1 MDYRPWTW
9 KVPENY
15 RETQP
20 SIRRQDA
27 WEKVSG
33 SAVYTRDITLPGML
47 YAKILTSPYAHARIT
62 RIDSTRAEALP
73 GVRDVLRFTDPDIAH
88 DSATGAWYEISG
100 NYDILTLPGTADF
113 FQHPMGVAIT
123 ADSEEVCDR
132 ALRLL
137 DIEWEE
143 IPFILDMEESIRPD
157 APKIMADV
165 RRTNAHAREPN
176 TILTESFTLGDPDG
190 GFAAADRVLRYK
202 ITREMNA
209 PVAAEP
215 AVCIAQWRGDFLD
228 LWVHHHD
235 IPHWF
240 LVNPT
245 EAREQTVPP
254 LAEWS
259 KITAT
264 LPYQGC
270 MFGGFA
276 WLAYSACFTRLAVI
290 LARRAGGRPIK
301 LLYDE
306 SAHYCLGDDGG
317 TYSCTVGA
325 KKDGTITS
333 AAWHVVGPRNALAE
347 KTYEGTA
354 IPNLRATCEWGLVN
368 RGHQMCFRHG
378 ANSCVPHGVMFDRV
392 AAEFGLDPTE
402 VALRND
408 GCRGH
413 DWDWVTRYQREN
425 GFPERWSLREVI
437 EKGKAAIDWDRKWH
451 PPGTRKLP
459 DGKMHGMGFMQ
470 VLEWTWQAPASA
482 MSWACLMLRNGIVAI
497 VGVRSDIGSDTESG
511 ARHIVASELGLKYED
526 TVIQERRSDNS
537 SFYMWQPGGSFSTAY
552 INTQLVMAARE
563 LKRKILEYAVSPT
576 PAYNS
581 SHFFKTAGPPAFPGL
596 RPEELDIR
604 DSFVLKGRRKTGRR
618 CGGGRH
624 LLGRRPALLIRSR
637 NRLRPDHG
645 RQSRSDDV
653 RHGAPAHFIEAAVD
667 TETGMVDIMRIVCQ
681 RRRAPVQPARSPSP
695 AVRRGPDGARPE
707 RHGGAGLVSTHRGGS
722 EFRPGPVPHRD
733 DERLPAGRVP
743 RRREP
748 PGVRRL
754 RRLRHRGE
762 RGGGHVGHHRL
773 GHLQRDREMGL
784 GLPDHPRP
792 GAAGARQ
799 DLTAGVSARRG
810 SPGRGRAPGRAPR
823 GSR

>member
-1 MDYRPWTW
+1 MEYRPWTW

-33 SAVYTRDITLPGML
+33 RAAYTRDITLPGML

-62 RIDSTRAEALP
+62 RIDCARARALP
-73 GVRDVLRFTDPDIAH
+73 GVRDVLQFTDPDIAH

-132 ALRLL
+132 ALRLVG
-137 DIEWEE
+137 IEWEE
-143 IPFILDMEESIRPD
+143 IPFVLDMEASVRPD
-157 APKIMADV
+157 APKIMTDV
-165 RRTNAHAREPN
+165 RRTGAHAREPN
-176 TILTESFTLGDPDG
+176 TILAESFTLGDPDR
-190 GFAAADRVLRYK
+190 GFASADGVIQYK

-209 PVAAEP
+209 PVGAEP
-215 AVCIAQWRGDFLD
+215 AVCIAQWRGEFVD

-240 LVNPT
+240 LVNPSD
-245 EAREQTVPP
+245 ARERPVPA

-259 KITAT
+259 RITAT

-290 LARRAGGRPIK
+290 LARRAEGRPVK

-408 GCRGH
+408 GCRGRG
-413 DWDWVTRYQREN
+413 WDWVTRYQREN

-451 PPGTRKLP
+451 PPGARKLP

-511 ARHIVASELGLKYED
+511 ARHVVASELGLKYED

-563 LKRKILEYAVSPT
+563 LKRKILEYAVRPT

-596 RPEELDIR
+596 RPEELDVR
-604 DSFVLKGRRKTGRR
+604 DSFVFEKARPENRKTVREVADIFWDAD
-618 CGGGRH
+618 
-624 LLGRRPALLIRSR
+624 PALSHPVVGTVAGLTADGS
-637 NRLRPDHG
+637 PDPTMYVMG
-645 RQSRSDDV
+645 RQ
-653 RHGAPAHFIEAAVD
+653 AHFIEAGVD
-667 TETGMVDIMRIVCQ
+667 TETGMVDITRIVC
-681 RRRAPVQPARSPSP
+681 VN
-695 AVRRGPDGARPE
+695 D
-707 RHGGAGLVSTHRGGS
+707 
-722 EFRPGPVPHRD
+722 
-733 DERLPAGRVP
+733 
-743 RRREP
+743 
-748 PGVRRL
+748 
-754 RRLRHRGE
+754 
-762 RGGGHVGHHRL
+762 VGHLFNPR
-773 GHLQRDREMGL
+773 GAQAQQYGGVVMGL
-784 GLPDHPRP
+784 GRSATEEQIWCPRTGVGLNFDLVQYHIGTMNDYP
-792 GAAGARQ
+792 PAECHVTESHLGYAAFGAFGVGENVGAAMSGI
-799 DLTAGVSARRG
+799 TASAIYNATGKWVTDYPTTPERVL
-810 SPGRGRAPGRAPR
+810 RALGTI
-823 GSR
+823 

>member
-604 DSFVLKGRRKTGRR
+604 DSFVFERARPENRKTLREVADIFWDAD
-618 CGGGRH
+618 
-624 LLGRRPALLIRSR
+624 PALAHPVVGTVSGLTMDG
-637 NRLRPDHG
+637 NPDPTMYVMG
-645 RQSRSDDV
+645 RQ
-653 RHGAPAHFIEAAVD
+653 AHFIEAAVD
-667 TETGMVDIMRIVCQ
+667 TETGMVDIMRIVCVNDVGHLFN
-681 RRRAPVQPARSPSP
+681 P
-695 AVRRGPDGARPE
+695 RGAQAQQY
-707 RHGGAGLVSTHRGGS
+707 GGAL
-722 EFRPGPVPHRD
+722 
-733 DERLPAGRVP
+733 
-743 RRREP
+743 
-748 PGVRRL
+748 
-754 RRLRHRGE
+754 
-762 RGGGHVGHHRL
+762 
-773 GHLQRDREMGL
+773 MGL
-784 GLPDHPRP
+784 GRSATEEQVWCPRTGVGLNFDLAQYHIGTMNDYP
-792 GAAGARQ
+792 PAECLVVESHLGYAAFGAFGIGENVGAAMSGI
-799 DLTAGVSARRG
+799 TASAIYNATGKWVSDYPTTPDRVLRAL
-810 SPGRGRAPGRAPR
+810 GRI
-823 GSR
+823 

>member
-9 KVPENY
+9 KVPEDY

-27 WEKVSG
+27 YEKVSG
-33 SAVYTRDITLPGML
+33 KAVYTRDLTLPGML

-62 RIDSTRAEALP
+62 RIDSARAEALP

-88 DSATGAWYEISG
+88 DSGTGAWYEISG
-100 NYDILTLPGTADF
+100 NYNILTLPGTADF

-123 ADSEEVCDR
+123 ADSEEICDR

-137 DIEWEE
+137 EIEWEE
-143 IPFILDMEESIRPD
+143 IPFVLDMEETVRPD

-165 RRTNAHAREPN
+165 RRTGAHAREPN
-176 TILTESFTLGDPDG
+176 TILAESFTLGDPDR

-240 LVNPT
+240 LVDPS
-245 EAREQTVPP
+245 EARGTPVPA

-290 LARRAGGRPIK
+290 LARRAEGRPVK
-301 LLYDE
+301 LTYDE
-306 SAHYCLGDDGG
+306 STHYCLGDDGG
-317 TYSCTVGA
+317 TYTCTVGA
-325 KKDGTITS
+325 KENGTITA

-402 VALRND
+402 VALCND

-413 DWDWVTRYQREN
+413 GWDWVTRYQKEN

-437 EKGKAAIDWDRKWH
+437 DKGKRAIDWDRKWH
-451 PPGTRKLP
+451 PPATRKLP
-459 DGKMHGMGFMQ
+459 GGRMHGMGFMQ
-470 VLEWTWQAPASA
+470 VLEWTWQAPAPA

-497 VGVRSDIGSDTESG
+497 VGVRSDIGSDSESG
-511 ARHIVASELGLKYED
+511 TRHIVASELGLKYED

-552 INTQLVMAARE
+552 INTQLVMAARA
-563 LKRKILEYAVSPT
+563 LKRKILEYAVTPT

-581 SHFFKTAGPPAFPGL
+581 SHFLKTAHPPAFPGL
-596 RPEELDIR
+596 RPGELDIR
-604 DSFVLKGRRKTGRR
+604 DSFVFEKSRPRNRKPVREVADIFWDAD
-618 CGGGRH
+618 
-624 LLGRRPALLIRSR
+624 PALAHPVVGTVAGLTADG
-637 NRLRPDHG
+637 RPDPTMYVMG
-645 RQSRSDDV
+645 RQ
-653 RHGAPAHFIEAAVD
+653 AHFLEAEVD
-667 TETGMVDIMRIVCQ
+667 TETGLVDITRIVC
-681 RRRAPVQPARSPSP
+681 VN
-695 AVRRGPDGARPE
+695 D
-707 RHGGAGLVSTHRGGS
+707 
-722 EFRPGPVPHRD
+722 
-733 DERLPAGRVP
+733 
-743 RRREP
+743 
-748 PGVRRL
+748 
-754 RRLRHRGE
+754 
-762 RGGGHVGHHRL
+762 VGHLFNPRGAEAQQYGGVL
-773 GHLQRDREMGL
+773 MGL
-784 GLPDHPRP
+784 GRSATEEQIWCPRTGVGLNFDLVQYHIGTMNDYP
-792 GAAGARQ
+792 PAECLVNESHLGYAAFGAFGVGENVGAAMSGI
-799 DLTAGVSARRG
+799 TTSAIYNATGKWVTDYPTTPDRVLRAL
-810 SPGRGRAPGRAPR
+810 GRT
-823 GSR
+823 